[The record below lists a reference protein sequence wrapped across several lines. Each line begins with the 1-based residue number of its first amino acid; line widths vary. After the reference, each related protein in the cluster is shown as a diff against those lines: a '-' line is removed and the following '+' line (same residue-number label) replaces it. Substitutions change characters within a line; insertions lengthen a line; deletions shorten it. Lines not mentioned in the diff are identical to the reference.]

1 MKGKV
6 KKGALYLLLLAVGI
20 AVLIIMYVTNKPDG
34 VLGFL
39 ICMACIYLAIG
50 SIIKL
55 CKLTSDPT
63 GTFAALLDLLF
74 WLP

>member
-1 MKGKV
+1 MKSKV
-6 KKGALYLLLLAVGI
+6 KKAALYLLLLAVGI

-39 ICMACIYLAIG
+39 ICMTCIYLAIG

-63 GTFAALLDLLF
+63 GTFTALLDLLF

>member
-1 MKGKV
+1 MKV
-6 KKGALYLLLLAVGI
+6 KLKKAALYLLLLAVGI
-20 AVLIIMYVTNKPDG
+20 AAMIIMFKTNKPDG
-34 VLGFL
+34 VIGFL
-39 ICMACIYLAIG
+39 IFMSCIYLVIG
-50 SIIKL
+50 IVIKL